1 VPANI
6 LRLNPIHFPILKGRF
21 VLFEVGAERDSSEV
35 FLDEGKQI
43 EVQITLSQQAENLKF
58 YEYDENK
65 GASVELA
72 KVTNSNGTAL
82 SVQG

>member
-1 VPANI
+1 
-6 LRLNPIHFPILKGRF
+6 LNPIHLPLLKGRF
-21 VLFEVGAERDSSEV
+21 VLFEVGAERDGSEV
-35 FLDEGKQI
+35 FLDEEKQI
-43 EVQITLSQQAENLKF
+43 ELQITLSQQAKNLKF

-72 KVTNSNGTAL
+72 KMTNSTRTAL